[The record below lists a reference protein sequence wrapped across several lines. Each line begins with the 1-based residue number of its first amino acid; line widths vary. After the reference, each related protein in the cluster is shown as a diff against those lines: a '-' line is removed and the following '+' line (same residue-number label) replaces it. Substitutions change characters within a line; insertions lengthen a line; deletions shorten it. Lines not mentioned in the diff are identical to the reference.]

1 MRARIT
7 TEAEQTVAAESPSSE
22 PKFQPHGSG
31 QRPPYQTGRRRAPR
45 PWPAWL
51 RVLLSIVV
59 VVAFF
64 KVYAGWHWSKRVGS
78 GPGVTFSPT
87 KSYVGFSS
95 TMALFVQ
102 VSAEKLER
110 LPAWLHRVWPM
121 GYWHLA
127 YTLATV
133 LPASLIGVI
142 AYAVLT
148 RRFGRPHAD
157 RHSRCRRCA
166 YILYGLTRPRC
177 PECGEPI

>member
-1 MRARIT
+1 MT
-7 TEAEQTVAAESPSSE
+7 TEAEKTVAAESASSE
-22 PKFQPHGSG
+22 TESRPHGSG
-31 QRPPYQTGRRRAPR
+31 QQSSNQPGRRRERR

-51 RVLLSIVV
+51 RVLVSIVV

-87 KSYVGFSS
+87 KSYVRFSS
-95 TMALFVQ
+95 TMALFVRE
-102 VSAEKLER
+102 SAEKLER
-110 LPAWLHRVWPM
+110 LPAGLHRVWPI
-121 GYWHLA
+121 GFWHLA
-127 YTLATV
+127 YTLGTV

-148 RRFGRPHAD
+148 RRFGRPHVD
-157 RHSRCRRCA
+157 GHSHCRRCD
-166 YILYGLTRPRC
+166 YILYGLTQPRC

>member
-7 TEAEQTVAAESPSSE
+7 TEAEKTVAAESPSSE
-22 PKFQPHGSG
+22 PKSQPNASG
-31 QRPPYQTGRRRAPR
+31 RRSPYQPGPRRAPR

-87 KSYVGFSS
+87 KSYVGYSS
-95 TMALFVQ
+95 TMAVI
-102 VSAEKLER
+102 VRESAEKLER
-110 LPAWLHRVWPM
+110 LPAGLHRVWPS

-142 AYAVLT
+142 AYAALT
-148 RRFGRPHAD
+148 RRFGRPRVD
-157 RHSRCRRCA
+157 GHSHCRRCD
-166 YILYGLTRPRC
+166 YILYGLTQPRC

>member
-1 MRARIT
+1 M
-7 TEAEQTVAAESPSSE
+7 AAVSPSSE
-22 PKFQPHGSG
+22 PQSQPRGSG
-31 QRPPYQTGRRRAPR
+31 RQSPDREGRRRAPR

-64 KVYAGWHWSKRVGS
+64 KLYAGWHWSTRVGS

-87 KSYVGFSS
+87 KSYVGLSS
-95 TMALFVQ
+95 AMSLFVQ
-102 VSAEKLER
+102 ASSER
-110 LPAWLHRVWPM
+110 LEHLLPAGLRGVWPL

-127 YTLATV
+127 YTLGTV
-133 LPASLIGVI
+133 LPASLLGVI

-148 RRFGRPHAD
+148 RRFGRPRGD
-157 RHSRCRRCA
+157 GHSHCRRCA
-166 YILYGLTRPRC
+166 YILYGLTQPRC